1 MTLPVSEPFRGL
13 HRPPIPTWRPPFADY
28 FVSVLA
34 RSPQYEHLPR
44 TLAALAEAER
54 VEGPDAVQ
62 RHFDTL
68 LKFFTDNSALLEP
81 LAAIAAPTQLRELNR
96 LHDHRG
102 ETLLQIDLQEANYQ
116 VLAHHARALPPTWHA
131 LCAQLGVPAWFA
143 DSKLKRQH
151 VLGLFEPKL
160 QVRAMRQ
167 WTAQIVEQLLQA
179 GHEPVF
185 VSHDEV
191 IARGPLAQ
199 LPLTHPRVRQRLLR
213 EDLLESTHIR
223 TLTPLPGG
231 RPYRTL
237 FAVHRHQYFRK
248 FKELVLGE
256 PATILDDLFAHEG
269 GLCLRLDDERLAEL
283 AALISADSETATSS
297 RSRAQR

>member
-1 MTLPVSEPFRGL
+1 MTLPLSEPFRGL

-28 FVSVLA
+28 FVGVLA

-44 TLAALAEAER
+44 TLEILAEAER
-54 VEGPDAVQ
+54 LAGPDAVG

-68 LKFFTDNSALLEP
+68 VQFFTNNPALLHP
-81 LAAIAAPTQLRELNR
+81 LDTITSNQLREINR

-116 VLAHHARALPPTWHA
+116 VIAHHAAGALPPTWHA

-151 VLGLFEPKL
+151 VLGLFEPKV

-167 WTAQIVEQLLQA
+167 WTAQIVDHLLQA
-179 GHEPVF
+179 GHEPVY

-191 IARGPLAQ
+191 IARGPQAPVQ
-199 LPLTHPRVRQRLLR
+199 ISHPRVRQRLLR
-213 EDLLESTHIR
+213 EDLQGDTHIR

-231 RPYRTL
+231 QPYRTL
-237 FAVHRHQYFRK
+237 FAVHRHQFFRK

-283 AALISADSETATSS
+283 ARLIPA
-297 RSRAQR
+297 

>member
-1 MTLPVSEPFRGL
+1 MTLPLSEPFRGL

-28 FVSVLA
+28 FIGVLA

-54 VEGPDAVQ
+54 LEGQGAVG
-62 RHFDTL
+62 RHFDAL
-68 LKFFTDNSALLEP
+68 VQFFTNNPALLDP
-81 LAAIAAPTQLRELNR
+81 LNIITANPLRELNR

-116 VLAHHARALPPTWHA
+116 VLSHHAAGALPPTWHA

-151 VLGLFEPKL
+151 VLGLFDPKA

-167 WTAQIVEQLLQA
+167 WTAQIVDQLIQA
-179 GHEPVF
+179 GHEPVY

-191 IARGPLAQ
+191 IARGPQTA
-199 LPLTHPRVRQRLLR
+199 LPITHPRVRQRLLR
-213 EDLLESTHIR
+213 EDMIDDTHIR
-223 TLTPLPGG
+223 TLTPLPDG

-237 FAVHRHQYFRK
+237 FAIHRHQFFRS
-248 FKELVLGE
+248 FKKLVLGE

-283 AALISADSETATSS
+283 AKLISADT
-297 RSRAQR
+297 